1 MRVALVHEYMV
12 QYGGAERVLEVFR
25 EIFPNAPIFTL
36 LYDPESTHGKF
47 QNADIRVS
55 FLQKIP
61 FAKKYHRLFPA
72 LMPLA
77 IEQFDLS
84 YYDLVISDSSSFA
97 KGIITLPKTKH
108 ICYCHT
114 PMRFAW
120 DDCQSYTKESDYPS
134 AVKKFVPFA
143 MNYIRIWDEVAAKRV
158 DHFIANSNFVASR
171 IKKYYQQDSIVIYP
185 PVDAREMQAQTN
197 KNKKRP
203 KYFLAFTRLLSYKN
217 IGIVVDVFNQLGL
230 PLKVVGVGPLMKK
243 LKKKANIN
251 IEFLGFLPEEKK
263 VEIYSD
269 ARAFLFP
276 QEEDFGIT
284 AVEAMAC
291 GTPVIAY
298 RGGGALETIVENE
311 NGIFFN
317 EQTPQSLLKAIYE
330 FISKEKSFDS
340 PKIQKRALQFDKE
353 IFKKNIKNF
362 IEKIIS

>member
-12 QYGGAERVLEVFR
+12 QYGGAERVLEAFR
-25 EIFPNAPIFTL
+25 EIFPKAPVFTM
-36 LYDPESTHGKF
+36 LYDSKLTHEKF
-47 QNADIRVS
+47 QDADIRTS
-55 FLQKIP
+55 FLQKVP

-72 LMPLA
+72 LMPFA

-84 YYDLVISDSSSFA
+84 YYDLVISDSASFA

-134 AVKKFVPFA
+134 FIKRFVPFA

-171 IKKYYQQDSIVIYP
+171 IKKYYQQDSTVIYP
-185 PVDAREMQAQTN
+185 PVDAHKMQNQAN
-197 KNKKRP
+197 RNKKQP
-203 KYFLAFTRLLSYKN
+203 KYFLAFSRLLSYKN
-217 IGIVVDVFNQLGL
+217 IEIAIDAFNQLGL
-230 PLKVVGVGPLMKK
+230 PLKIVGVGPLMKK

-251 IEFLGFLPEEKK
+251 IEFLGFLQEEEKA
-263 VEIYSD
+263 EIYSN
-269 ARAFLFP
+269 ARAFIFP

-298 RGGGALETIVENE
+298 RGGGALETITERKS
-311 NGIFFN
+311 GLFFD
-317 EQTPQSLLKAIYE
+317 EQTSQSLLKAIYQ
-330 FISKEKSFDS
+330 FISEEKRFDNIE
-340 PKIQKRALQFDKE
+340 IQKCALQFDKE
-353 IFKKNIKNF
+353 NFKINIKNF
-362 IEKIIS
+362 IEKIMA